1 MKALRSAQRGIS
13 ALMVIF
19 LAALTSASAVTP
31 ASAAGPLDEINHI
44 IVIYQENWSFDSLYG
59 LFPGANGIANAGD
72 TVRQKDKNGQP
83 YTTLPQPL
91 DNTKK
96 PTIPDPRF
104 PADLPVGPFDEGKY
118 VPVDQKSGDL
128 GSRFYQEQNQIDG
141 GKMDKFVAYSDG
153 AGLAMGHYDAAFMP
167 EGNLAQKYTLADN
180 FFHGAFGGSF
190 LNHFFLVCACAPVWP
205 SAPASMVVKPG
216 PDGKMMDGV
225 VTPDGYVV
233 NTAFTVNTPHPA
245 TITNTAS
252 LLPQQTMPNIGD
264 RLSENGVS
272 WAWYS
277 GGWNDAVAG
286 HPDPL
291 FQFNHQPFAY
301 FANYA
306 DGTPGRAQHLKDEQ
320 DFLTALK
327 TNNLPSVSF
336 IKSIG
341 ADNEHP
347 GYASLWQGQQ
357 HVADLVSAVENSPY
371 WEDTAVI
378 VTYDEYGGFWD
389 HVAPPVVDR
398 FGPGSR
404 VPAIIISPYA
414 KKGYVDHTQYDTT
427 SILKTIE
434 VRWNLA
440 PLGTRDAAAAPLT
453 NAFDFGG
460 ADGDTPAG
468 MPRTGGGPS
477 LPDVWLPISA
487 GAILLLA
494 GAVVRKRF
502 SGRTASR

>member
-1 MKALRSAQRGIS
+1 LEFRQPLRALPRR
-13 ALMVIF
+13 
-19 LAALTSASAVTP
+19 
-31 ASAAGPLDEINHI
+31 E
-44 IVIYQENWSFDSLYG
+44 W
-59 LFPGANGIANAGD
+59 
-72 TVRQKDKNGQP
+72 
-83 YTTLPQPL
+83 YTALPQPL

-141 GKMDKFVAYSDG
+141 GKMDKFAAYSDG
-153 AGLAMGHYDAAFMP
+153 AGLAMGYYNAAFLP
-167 EGNLAQKYTLADN
+167 EGKLAQKYTLADN

-205 SAPASMVVKPG
+205 SAPASMVAKPG

-245 TITNTAS
+245 AITNTAS

-277 GGWNDAVAG
+277 GGWNDAIAG

-306 DGTPGRAQHLKDEQ
+306 DGIPGRAQHLKDEQ

-357 HVADLVSAVENSPY
+357 HVADLVSAVENS
-371 WEDTAVI
+371 
-378 VTYDEYGGFWD
+378 
-389 HVAPPVVDR
+389 H
-398 FGPGSR
+398 
-404 VPAIIISPYA
+404 
-414 KKGYVDHTQYDTT
+414 HH
-427 SILKTIE
+427 L
-434 VRWNLA
+434 
-440 PLGTRDAAAAPLT
+440 
-453 NAFDFGG
+453 
-460 ADGDTPAG
+460 
-468 MPRTGGGPS
+468 
-477 LPDVWLPISA
+477 
-487 GAILLLA
+487 
-494 GAVVRKRF
+494 
-502 SGRTASR
+502 